1 MRTTSYLDSKQELV
15 MPEIGYQLLHNCTDQ
30 IQNWVWICNI
40 HSQASRSFTRQLVS
54 LPWWIVLSSNDAIQQ
69 SLWSLLC
76 FLRALKKTRATTL
89 SWERR
94 NHSFNDSQ
102 LH

>member
-40 HSQASRSFTRQLVS
+40 HSQASRSFTRNLNLIHKKPTFVTLLEAASLFALV
-54 LPWWIVLSSNDAIQQ
+54 
-69 SLWSLLC
+69 
-76 FLRALKKTRATTL
+76 
-89 SWERR
+89 
-94 NHSFNDSQ
+94 DSAEFK
-102 LH
+102 